1 MMRVLAMLA
10 TLTLLSVQ
18 CVDARIFYIDQV
30 RGNDRTTGTIDRP
43 FKSFVPTLRQSRV
56 NPGDQILLCKGQ
68 TWYGQHAYL
77 SWQASADN
85 PITIGS
91 YKCGDSDEPPLV
103 SGALFLPKGWLRAHP
118 TNPNL
123 IQVDFRG
130 DQILF
135 EYGMGAI
142 WINDDRRFPS
152 RTPNLIDPAVTSIQS
167 YDEFFV
173 ASPSTVTNGRI
184 YSPNITQGTDF
195 WKGARINMRTNNW
208 TYQQATITASGPGWL
223 QADVWPYSGLCSGFF
238 LESGSLRQN
247 RNDNNPLLA
256 PDSPGEWSWE
266 PSSGWVNYY
275 PLDQAE
281 RTALLTTGT
290 SVFRWSY
297 GNDLPIITI
306 VGNGYVIQDINL
318 KLGMTG
324 IFSQTSNS
332 LNIYRTNIKHIA
344 GFGIMTSRSVNAQI
358 IDNTVFD
365 AEADC
370 IYIDSTNGL
379 IQGNHVSYC
388 GMHAGY
394 GFAQG
399 GTSKGI
405 SAFQADVIG
414 NRVDHTG
421 YSGIEPHAGSDVKFN
436 IISDVLL
443 TLNDGGGIYMFGSA
457 GNGLN
462 IEGNIVSNVVGNY
475 LSWTPWNIASCLFT
489 DEGTSRINIYNNTCS
504 NAPQCM
510 QMNKAN
516 GNVILS
522 NRCNSPGIYLNN
534 GVTGGGHVVV
544 GNQITTSGTDSV
556 LQNPIS
562 RIRSPGATQLTGVT
576 AFYLN
581 IYCQQSSNGNYLWQT
596 DFGDNGVTRF
606 YNYNDWVFSEC
617 RGNTNCYFEQNSAF
631 YYGNCASRPQYFFAT
646 DNGRP
651 IYVDTDNKSSSA
663 IIIGVVV
670 AVVVVVVAVLAA
682 LVYYRKQK
690 QSSADQSIERT
701 LASLPNS
708 MLPTVAPLHIRTS
721 STSSVDYEQ
730 YASPMN
736 QFTASPQSQSSP
748 RSDIELS
755 PQYILHKTSSAP
767 IASH

>member
-1 MMRVLAMLA
+1 MMRVLALLA
-10 TLTLLSVQ
+10 TLTLLSIQ
-18 CVDARIFYIDQV
+18 CVDARVFYIDQV
-30 RGNDRTTGTIDRP
+30 RGNDRATGTIDRP
-43 FKSFVPTLRQSRV
+43 YKSFVPTQLQARMV
-56 NPGDQILLCKGQ
+56 AGDSILLCKGQ

-91 YKCGDSDEPPLV
+91 YKCDTSDEPPMV
-103 SGALFLPKGWLRAHP
+103 SGSNYLPSTWMRPHP

-123 IQVDFRG
+123 IQINYYG
-130 DQILF
+130 DMLVNR
-135 EYGMGAI
+135 EGMGAV
-142 WINDDRRFPS
+142 WVNDDRRFPA
-152 RTPNLIDPAVTSIQS
+152 RTPSLIDYTVASIQS
-167 YDEFFV
+167 YDEFYT

-184 YSPNITQGTDF
+184 YSPNITQGTDY

-208 TYQQATITASGPGWL
+208 TYQQSLIIASGPGWL
-223 QADVWPYSGLCSGFF
+223 QTDVWPYSGLCSGFF
-238 LESGSLRQN
+238 LETGTLPQN
-247 RNDNNPLLA
+247 RNDFNPLLQSDA
-256 PDSPGEWSWE
+256 PGEWSYDQTT
-266 PSSGWVNYY
+266 GWVNYY
-275 PLDQAE
+275 PVSQAE
-281 RTALLTTGT
+281 RTGLLAGT
-290 SVFRWSY
+290 SIWRWSY
-297 GNDLPIITI
+297 ATDLPIISI
-306 VGNGYVIQDINL
+306 IGNGYVIQDINL

-332 LNIYRTNIKHIA
+332 LKIYRTNIKHIA
-344 GFGIMTSRSVNAQI
+344 GFGIMTTRAVNAQI
-358 IDNTVFD
+358 IDSSVFD
-365 AEADC
+365 ADADC
-370 IYIDSTNGL
+370 MYVDSAGGL
-379 IQGNHVSYC
+379 VQGNHVSYC
-388 GMHAGY
+388 GMNAGY

-405 SAFQADVIG
+405 SAFQADVIS

-421 YSGIEPHAGSDVKFN
+421 YSGIEPHAGSDVKYN
-436 IISDVLL
+436 VISDVLL

-462 IEGNIVSNVVGNY
+462 IESNIVSNVVGNY

-534 GVTGGGHVVV
+534 GDSGGGHVVV
-544 GNQITTSGTDSV
+544 GNQITTSGTDSI

-581 IYCQQSSNGNYLWQT
+581 VYCQQSNNGNYLWQT
-596 DFGDNGVTRF
+596 DFGENGVTRF
-606 YNYNDWVFSEC
+606 YNYNDWVWSEC

-631 YYGNCASRPQYFFAT
+631 YYGNCDSRTQYFFAT

-651 IYVDTDNKSSSA
+651 IYVDTESKSNSA
-663 IIIGVVV
+663 VIIGVVV
-670 AVVVVVVAVLAA
+670 AVVVVVVAVLVA
-682 LVYYRKQK
+682 LVYYRSQK

-701 LASLPNS
+701 LASLPNG

-736 QFTASPQSQSSP
+736 QCTASPQSQSSP